1 MQDQFGRAEAATLVH
16 TDQQYI
22 VPTDG
27 SPIRGLIQDH
37 IIAGVQLC
45 QLNRFFTQEEYK
57 QLVFL
62 CLANLQADLE
72 LPKNSIMLVE
82 PCISKPVRR
91 WSGKQL
97 VSTVLHNLLHGLP
110 PLNLLG
116 ACKIKGSMYGQHVEE
131 GRLVVRG
138 NDLLTGVL
146 DKNHVGPSAH
156 GLVHAVFE
164 AHGPRK
170 AGLLLTILGRL
181 FTNFMRT
188 FRAFTCGVEDLVVTD
203 AGNRSRRKFLESAP
217 LRSLDAAARFTEM
230 NFEEDGL
237 HATPAELARRR
248 KAVLAALPH
257 FLHEEKGRKMLDDRV
272 SKAMS
277 GVTSG
282 VIDAILPAGQ
292 LVAFPE
298 NNFEMMTATGAK
310 GSKVNMSQICCL
322 LGQQQLEGQ
331 RVPLMASGKT
341 LPCFVPF
348 ETAARA
354 GGFVGDRFLTGIR
367 PQEYFFHCMAGREG
381 LVDTAVKTSRSGY
394 LQRCL
399 MKHLE
404 SLTVAYDGTVR
415 DCDQSIHQ
423 FLYGEDGVDPLKQL
437 GLHWLEHL
445 ADNPAAA
452 LRNVKPRE
460 LEALDRKHFLQHSK
474 RCHKAARAAGVGYRE
489 MRRSRPPLTALGSAD
504 RKLGFV
510 SETFED
516 LVDDYI
522 AQAQRDAG
530 SASIAKCNSAGF
542 KELAYIKYA
551 RSLVQAGEAVG
562 AIAAQSI
569 GEPSTQMTLNT
580 FHSAGQGNATA
591 GIPRLRELIMTA
603 SRKPA
608 TPTMSL
614 FLAPHARSK
623 VVAEELAQQLS
634 RITVAEFLKSV
645 RVEDT
650 IVCAGGRYSQ
660 YKRRYCITVTLEP
673 DSLLPPSLQRASA
686 ARKAL
691 PAVLQGRFLLLVL
704 QGVDAEL
711 AKETKGRGAAIA
723 QAATERG
730 KGRAGKGEDGEGEG
744 VDEEG
749 GAEGRVREG
758 LSESESEDGAEE
770 DGGEEEAKAENK
782 KLLGGTE
789 ADREDKRAVRSE
801 RKATKGGK
809 ADRASKG
816 GAVGEDG
823 DEAGASDSDSDS
835 ESERE
840 SEVGDDGGE
849 EDDAGDAGPKASS
862 RVMTI
867 LAFSAREEAK
877 LTDLYI
883 PRYAAKAHYDD
894 KGLALTV
901 SLEVEASRKR
911 LMMVKL
917 VEDRAAK
924 CVVQELAGV
933 NKCHV
938 TEPPKQGAADD
949 WGICTEGVNLDL
961 LLMWQLNRRS
971 LTPGA
976 LDLTRVR
983 SNDVHRMAKVYGVE
997 AARRALLEE
1006 ISGVFRAYGIGVDMR
1021 HVSLICDC
1029 MMFAGE
1035 YRPLSRI
1042 GMNHNASPLLKMS
1055 FETTCKFL
1063 TDATLTSDSDALT
1076 SPSARLILGRPV
1088 RIG

>member
-1 MQDQFGRAEAATLVH
+1 VH

-45 QLNRFFTQEEYK
+45 QLNRFFTEDEYK

-72 LPKNSIMLVE
+72 LPRNSIILV
-82 PCISKPVRR
+82 PACIMKPVRR

-97 VSTVLHNLLHGLP
+97 VSTVLYNLLHGLP

-116 ACKIKGSMYGQHVEE
+116 GCKIKGSMYGQHVEE

-164 AHGPRK
+164 SHGPRK

-181 FTNFMRT
+181 FTNFMRN

-203 AGNRSRRKFLESAP
+203 GGNRARRTFLESAP

-237 HATPAELARRR
+237 RAAPAELARRR

-277 GVTSG
+277 AVTSG
-282 VIDAILPAGQ
+282 VIDAILPSGQ
-292 LVAFPE
+292 LVAYPE

-415 DCDQSIHQ
+415 DCDQGIHQ
-423 FLYGEDGVDPLKQL
+423 FLYGEDGIDPLKQL
-437 GLHWLEHL
+437 GLHWLDHL

-452 LRNVKPRE
+452 LRNIKPSE
-460 LEALDRKHFLQHSK
+460 LAALDRKQFLQHAK
-474 RCHKAARAAGVGYRE
+474 RCHKAARAAGVDYRQ

-516 LVDDYI
+516 MVDDYI

-530 SASIAKCNSAGF
+530 SASIARCNSAGF

-551 RSLVQAGEAVG
+551 RSLVQPGEAVG

-608 TPTMSL
+608 MPTMTL
-614 FLAPHARSK
+614 FLSPHARSK
-623 VVAEELAQQLS
+623 AVAEEFAQQLS

-650 IVCAGGRYSQ
+650 IVCTGGRYSQ
-660 YKRRYCITVTLEP
+660 YKRRYDVTVTLEP
-673 DSLLPPSLQRASA
+673 DHMLPPSLQRASA
-686 ARKAL
+686 ARRAL
-691 PAVLQGRFLLLVL
+691 PAVLQGRFLLLLL

-711 AKETKGRGAAIA
+711 AKESKGRGGGIA
-723 QAATERG
+723 QAATERRKGRGG
-730 KGRAGKGEDGEGEG
+730 KGGDEGGDEVDEEAGGEGRGGEG
-744 VDEEG
+744 V
-749 GAEGRVREG
+749 
-758 LSESESEDGAEE
+758 SESESDDGGEE

-789 ADREDKRAVRSE
+789 ADREDKRAVRTE
-801 RKATKGGK
+801 RKAAKAQGGK
-809 ADRASKG
+809 VGARAAG
-816 GAVGEDG
+816 GEDGEEEASAGESESESESEAG
-823 DEAGASDSDSDS
+823 DEAGDEAG
-835 ESERE
+835 ERE
-840 SEVGDDGGE
+840 E
-849 EDDAGDAGPKASS
+849 EPASKAAG

-867 LAFSAREEAK
+867 LTFSARDEAK
-877 LTDLYI
+877 LTDLYV
-883 PRYAAKAHYDD
+883 PRYAAKARYDEAA
-894 KGLALTV
+894 LALTV

-917 VEDRAAK
+917 VEDRAAR
-924 CVVQELAGV
+924 CVVQELPGV

-938 TEPPKQGAADD
+938 VDPPRSGAADD
-949 WGICTEGVNLDL
+949 WSISTEGVNLDL

-971 LTPGA
+971 ATARA
-976 LDLTRVR
+976 LDLSRVR
-983 SNDVHRMAKVYGVE
+983 SNDVHRMARVYGVE

-1006 ISGVFRAYGIGVDMR
+1006 ISGVFRAYGIGVDLR

-1029 MMFAGE
+1029 MMYAGE

-1063 TDATLTSDSDALT
+1063 TDATLTGDSDSLA
-1076 SPSARLILGRPV
+1076 SPSARLIMGRPV
-1088 RIG
+1088 SAG